1 MFHLVTSLSQI
12 LFIVFSYYLIY
23 FQHSYIPNDLF
34 ACFYLL
40 FLRNS
45 GGVDNSTPRDSL
57 ENSQTEI
64 IYIENE
70 VDWSTH
76 CSENYRGICMIG
88 FLSPSS
94 LSTSAS
100 SDEILQGTEILL
112 KAMKSL
118 GKSGSAFRFLSID
131 AVCQQDFLRSFN
143 VDTHEVP
150 TVAIYSPS
158 KRRYQQL
165 KGSFSEV
172 RKTSL

>member
-1 MFHLVTSLSQI
+1 M
-12 LFIVFSYYLIY
+12 
-23 FQHSYIPNDLF
+23 
-34 ACFYLL
+34 
-40 FLRNS
+40 
-45 GGVDNSTPRDSL
+45 

-64 IYIENE
+64 INIKNE

-76 CSENYRGICMIG
+76 CSENYRGICMLG
-88 FLSPSS
+88 LLSPSS
-94 LSTSAS
+94 SSTPTS

-112 KAMKSL
+112 KAMKLL

-131 AVCQQDFLRSFN
+131 AVCQQDFLRLFN

-158 KRRYQQL
+158 KRRYQLL

-172 RKTSL
+172 RNYNIFFIEIKFFLPK